1 MIINYSAHS
10 LVRIRERELSKEMV
24 GKVISNPDRLVQ
36 IEELKKAFKQFDDSV
51 VIVVYKEINN
61 IPFIITAYRSTD
73 TKRYLK

>member
-24 GKVISNPDRLVQ
+24 GKVISNPDRLFQ

-51 VIVVYKEINN
+51 VVVVYKEIN
-61 IPFIITAYRSTD
+61 ICEWEFPFRKIGG
-73 TKRYLK
+73 

>member
-1 MIINYSAHS
+1 MIINYSTHS
-10 LVRIRERELSKEMV
+10 LVRIRERGLSKEMV
-24 GKVISNPDRLVQ
+24 GKVISNPDRLVH

-51 VIVVYKEINN
+51 GVVVYKEINN